1 LDQDGGASSGLL
13 LIKNGQSGGGHRQ
26 RMQRRMMTGTMLA
39 SQDVDRVETKK
50 TIEVSNDQQYAE
62 YLKTVKALNQS
73 KEFLAE
79 SNTQGTLE
87 G

>member
-1 LDQDGGASSGLL
+1 
-13 LIKNGQSGGGHRQ
+13 
-26 RMQRRMMTGTMLA
+26 MTGTMLA

>member
-1 LDQDGGASSGLL
+1 
-13 LIKNGQSGGGHRQ
+13 
-26 RMQRRMMTGTMLA
+26 MQRRMMTGTMLA